1 MKSIYFMIS
10 VAVILC
16 IEGSR
21 MLAQDVGYFPDTTY
35 KIVQLTGDTDT
46 TRRIPTV
53 SRTNTNASI
62 SMTDLGSSFEHKG
75 RLHFLFGDT
84 PSLAGGSGVDDFLAW
99 DADNASQ
106 PKDVRLEVFKN
117 GSSFSPLRIAANG
130 GGEVPR
136 GAFEVPSAGISI
148 NGAIY
153 IVATT
158 DHKEP
163 PGPTMGRSVMAVS
176 YDDGLHFNQLYDLST
191 SRFINVSMVEV
202 DGHDYPDILPPKKCV
217 LIWGSGDYRK
227 SEVRMAYVPSD
238 QIGNKS
244 ALRYCDLRG
253 ATPLWNSN
261 EAAAVPLFPLSLPDA
276 GVGELSVAY
285 CQQLAKWIML
295 YYTYNEIHM
304 RSANAPWGPWSNQA
318 TVIVDRDRDKAFGQY
333 MHRPLRDI
341 LGDPLPGSPDPQG
354 IYGGVYGPYLIPRF
368 FRGDQNRVTLVYAMS
383 TWNPYQTVLMQSDIG
398 YPDHIIP
405 PEIITSSV
413 TLPGDTGAGWSVSG
427 NFLRTFTRNGVP
439 YVSSFAF
446 SGDADMG
453 VAHYGFAAGCSDQAL
468 EFSVHGGDA
477 EVVLIEQTQSIPASI
492 ANVPA
497 FYQTLKAG
505 GYGPVVECMIGPQNN
520 FDNAPDLKVRW
531 DLRRRRGKAMRLF
544 VIDWLN
550 RPWGFIS
557 VSQVTRFFTSGS
569 EPANLYVDGASTS
582 GPFLGTP
589 SYPFQTVTT
598 GYAAATAPPACSTN
612 VLVIRAGNY
621 PETFIMNKPVTLK
634 AEGGATTI
642 GQ

>member
-1 MKSIYFMIS
+1 
-10 VAVILC
+10 
-16 IEGSR
+16 
-21 MLAQDVGYFPDTTY
+21 
-35 KIVQLTGDTDT
+35 
-46 TRRIPTV
+46 
-53 SRTNTNASI
+53 
-62 SMTDLGSSFEHKG
+62 
-75 RLHFLFGDT
+75 
-84 PSLAGGSGVDDFLAW
+84 
-99 DADNASQ
+99 
-106 PKDVRLEVFKN
+106 
-117 GSSFSPLRIAANG
+117 
-130 GGEVPR
+130 
-136 GAFEVPSAGISI
+136 
-148 NGAIY
+148 
-153 IVATT
+153 
-158 DHKEP
+158 
-163 PGPTMGRSVMAVS
+163 
-176 YDDGLHFNQLYDLST
+176 
-191 SRFINVSMVEV
+191 
-202 DGHDYPDILPPKKCV
+202 
-217 LIWGSGDYRK
+217 
-227 SEVRMAYVPSD
+227 
-238 QIGNKS
+238 
-244 ALRYCDLRG
+244 
-253 ATPLWNSN
+253 
-261 EAAAVPLFPLSLPDA
+261 
-276 GVGELSVAY
+276 
-285 CQQLAKWIML
+285 
-295 YYTYNEIHM
+295 
-304 RSANAPWGPWSNQA
+304 
-318 TVIVDRDRDKAFGQY
+318 
-333 MHRPLRDI
+333 
-341 LGDPLPGSPDPQG
+341 
-354 IYGGVYGPYLIPRF
+354 
-368 FRGDQNRVTLVYAMS
+368 
-383 TWNPYQTVLMQSDIG
+383 
-398 YPDHIIP
+398 
-405 PEIITSSV
+405 
-413 TLPGDTGAGWSVSG
+413 
-427 NFLRTFTRNGVP
+427 
-439 YVSSFAF
+439 VSSFAF